1 MMEES
6 IVGKKNFGLT
16 PKELLMRYIYY
27 LPWVIL
33 SLALTLTLAWVKL
46 RYTTPIYSVSG
57 KLLVNDRDPYGQSGD
72 KFANLLELPDNS
84 NNLNNE
90 IQVIK
95 SSTMAMRVVRKLEL
109 QKQYAI
115 KGNIRT
121 SQSHSSDLPFQW
133 LVESAGDSS
142 KNKTFLVTVVSENKF
157 TIGESPEEYTFGQQ
171 VKAGNMV
178 FRLLPSSSI
187 PSTEIGKQFLLS
199 WNNENDVAWG
209 FTYTIN
215 LGILEGTS
223 VLNVNYNTENVKNGL
238 DIVNQYM
245 KEYQQASFEDK
256 KQIAFNTLEF
266 IDDQLDTLQSELGGV
281 ERNLQKFK
289 ETNRI
294 VNPSL
299 QSETAFNEY
308 NSSQSKLNE
317 LQVKLKIIGFLKNYV
332 TDPSNINKLVPS
344 NLGIEEPSLLQQI
357 NNFNELQLKREV
369 ALKSTT
375 QQNPIIISLETG
387 IEKIRQDII
396 QNLEN
401 VSNALDLS
409 YNSLSSVSNR
419 ADASFRSLPSKEK
432 QLLEVT
438 RRQAILQELYSFLLQ
453 KKLETAI
460 SSASTISDI
469 KILEPASSNGI
480 VSPNARSIYLLAI
493 LLGLGI
499 PAAIVFLIELL
510 NDKVS
515 GRADIVKVTD
525 IPILGEVG
533 HVEDDVQSLIVKDNN
548 RSYIA
553 EQFRI
558 IRSNLHYI
566 LPKNEKPVILVTSSF
581 SGEGK
586 SFISTNLGA
595 VLALSGKRTVI
606 LEMDIRKPKILKGL
620 GMLER
625 RGISNYIVSDMR
637 LEDILHPV
645 TDVEGLYVVPC
656 GPVPPNPAEMLLD
669 ERVEELFGELRK
681 KFDAIVIDSAPV
693 GLVSDAMSLGVHANA
708 SIYIVRHNYTLKKQ
722 IEMIDVIYK
731 EKKLPLVSVVI
742 NDVSIKS
749 GYGSY
754 YGYGYGY
761 GYGTRNNM
769 NDYFP
774 DKSGTVPKRFFNFF
788 TSGRKK

>member
-1 MMEES
+1 MIDDS
-6 IVGKKNFGLT
+6 SHGKKNFTLT
-16 PKELLMRYIYY
+16 PKELLLRYLYY

-33 SLALTLTLAWVKL
+33 SLGLALTLAWVKL

-57 KLLVNDRDPYGQSGD
+57 KLLVNERNPYGQSGD
-72 KFANLLELPDNS
+72 KFANILELPDNS

-121 SQSHSSDLPFQW
+121 SQSHSTDLPFQW
-133 LVESAGDSS
+133 LIETAGDSAKS
-142 KNKTFLVTVVSENKF
+142 KSYLITIVSDNKF
-157 TIGESPEEYTFGQQ
+157 TIGEKTDEYSFGQQ
-171 VKAGNMV
+171 VKTGDMV
-178 FRLLPSSSI
+178 FRLLPFSSI
-187 PSTEIGKQFLLS
+187 PTTEIGKQFLLS
-199 WNNENDVAWG
+199 WYNENDVAWG
-209 FTYTIN
+209 FTYAIN

-223 VLNVNYNTENVKNGL
+223 VLNVNYNTENIKNGL

-245 KEYQQASFEDK
+245 KEYQQSSFEDK

-266 IDDQLDTLQSELGGV
+266 IDDQLDTLQRELGGV
-281 ERNLQKFK
+281 ERNLQKFR
-289 ETNRI
+289 EDNRI
-294 VNPSL
+294 VNAEL
-299 QSETAFNEY
+299 QSEKAYSEY
-308 NSSQSKLNE
+308 NDSQSRMNE
-317 LQVKLKIIGFLKNYV
+317 LQVKMKIISYLKNYI
-332 TDPSNINKLVPS
+332 TDPINTHKLVPS
-344 NLGIEEPSLLQQI
+344 NLGIEEPSLIQQI
-357 NNFNELQLKREV
+357 NNFNELQLQREV

-375 QQNPIIISLETG
+375 TQNPLVVSLETG
-387 IEKIRQDII
+387 IEKIRQDIT

-401 VSNALDLS
+401 VRNAIGLS
-409 YNSLSSVSNR
+409 YNSLASVSEK
-419 ADASFRSLPSKEK
+419 ADQSFRSLPSKEK

-469 KILEPASSNGI
+469 KILEPASTNGI
-480 VSPNARSIYLLAI
+480 VSPNKKSIYLLAI

-515 GRADIVKVTD
+515 GRADITKVTD

-558 IRSNLHYI
+558 IRSNLQYI

-595 VLALSGKRTVI
+595 VLALSGKKTVI

-645 TDVEGLYVVPC
+645 PDVEGLYVVPC

-669 ERVEELFGELRK
+669 ERVEELFVELRK

-722 IEMIDVIYK
+722 VEMIDAIYK

-742 NDVSIKS
+742 NDVTIKS

-769 NDYFP
+769 NDYFHEKAGSMP
-774 DKSGTVPKRFFNFF
+774 NRFFKLF
-788 TSGRKK
+788 SLGRKK